1 MSRGAGAPIPS
12 SPPFSQ
18 EEKGVSSLLS
28 PLGREVGSEGWGMRP
43 AKDAGPPTQL
53 LMNCESVSEAAAGI

>member
-1 MSRGAGAPIPS
+1 MSGGAGAPIPS

-18 EEKGVSSLLS
+18 EEKGGSSLLS

-43 AKDAGPPTQL
+43 AKDAGPPTRFAV
-53 LMNCESVSEAAAGI
+53 NCDEASEAAA